1 MKYVLLD
8 GMQGIYPMKLIFVR
22 HAAAS
27 ERTDGVP
34 DEKRYLT
41 PEGRVFFRK
50 TARTMLKN
58 GIDPSLILTSPL
70 LRAVQTAEILAETLS
85 FNGPL
90 VVTDELAPGFDMP
103 ALQRLFNEFQS
114 VNELVLVGHEPD
126 LGSIVA
132 SLLNLPSG
140 FNFKKGA
147 AIKLKVNPA
156 RPEKLALFKWLATGS
171 KMIPTRKEAFT
182 P

>member
-1 MKYVLLD
+1 
-8 GMQGIYPMKLIFVR
+8 MKLILVR

-27 ERTDGVP
+27 ERTDGVS

-41 PEGRVFFRK
+41 SEGRVFFRK

-85 FNGPL
+85 YSGPL
-90 VVTDELAPGFDMP
+90 VVTDELAPGFDIL
-103 ALQRLFNEFQS
+103 ALQKLFNEYPS

-126 LGSIVA
+126 FSSLIA
-132 SLLNLPSG
+132 SLLKLPAG

-147 AIKLKVNPA
+147 AIKLKVDPA
-156 RPEKLALFKWLATGS
+156 CPEKPALFKWLATGS
-171 KMIPTRKEAFT
+171 KMIPTQKEAFT

>member
-1 MKYVLLD
+1 
-8 GMQGIYPMKLIFVR
+8 MKLIFVR
-22 HAAAS
+22 HAAAIERSGKIS
-27 ERTDGVP
+27 E
-34 DEKRYLT
+34 ENRYLT

-58 GIDPSLILTSPL
+58 GIEPSLILTSPL
-70 LRAVQTAEILAETLS
+70 IRAVQTAEILAEALS
-85 FNGPL
+85 FIGPL
-90 VVTDELAPGFDMP
+90 IVADELSPGFDMP
-103 ALQRLFNEFQS
+103 ALRKLFNEYQS

-126 LGSIVA
+126 FSSLVV

-147 AIKLKVNPA
+147 AIELKFDPA
-156 RPEKLALFKWLATGS
+156 RPEKLASFKWLAAGR
-171 KMIPTRKEAFT
+171 KIIPTRKEAFT